1 MINKP
6 EDLLR
11 GYIRISSLPI
21 IYTRINEAVNN
32 PRSSM
37 RDISTIIGDDP
48 GLTSRLLQLVNSA
61 FYGYPTRID
70 TISRALLI
78 VGTQQ
83 LRDLALATSI
93 MKLFEGISED
103 LVTME
108 SFWRHS
114 IACGVAAKIIATY
127 RRDPNIE
134 RFFVAGIV
142 HDIGRLI
149 IFKKAPDEAKQ
160 ALTSCR
166 ADSELLYS
174 AEARLIGADHCEVG
188 RVLLRSWNLP
198 PVLEEVTAFH
208 HRPGRA
214 ASYPIETAVVHIADI
229 LAHGMQFG
237 TSGEIHVPP
246 LDESAWKLLDL
257 PISSL
262 STILDQLERD
272 ISDIERTILGGQTT

>member
-1 MINKP
+1 MITKP
-6 EDLLR
+6 EDFLR
-11 GYIRISSLPI
+11 GYVQVSSLPI

-61 FYGYPTRID
+61 FYGYPTKID

-93 MKLFEGISED
+93 MKLFDGISED

-149 IFKKAPDEAKQ
+149 IFKKAPGEAKQ

-166 ADSELLYS
+166 ANSELLYS
-174 AEARLIGADHCEVG
+174 VEPRIIGVDHCEVG
-188 RVLLRSWNLP
+188 RALLQSWNLP
-198 PVLEEVTAFH
+198 PVLDEVVTFH
-208 HRPGRA
+208 HRPRRA
-214 ASYPIETAVVHIADI
+214 VSYPIETAIVHVADI

-237 TSGEIHVPP
+237 TSGESYIPP
-246 LDESAWKLLDL
+246 LDESAWKLLDF

-272 ISDIERTILGGQTT
+272 IADIERTILGGK